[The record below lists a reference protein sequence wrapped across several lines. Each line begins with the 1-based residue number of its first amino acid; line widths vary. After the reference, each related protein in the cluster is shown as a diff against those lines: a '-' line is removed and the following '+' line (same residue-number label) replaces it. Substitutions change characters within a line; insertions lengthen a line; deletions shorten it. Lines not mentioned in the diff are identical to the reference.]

1 LKLFK
6 LAMQRGPVNFM
17 LPSRRWFKNFYVREA
32 LIFISMF
39 SLTMLHEWIT
49 IDSVMNLIK
58 GIVFFLLIYIQAQ
71 IHRFYI
77 FPLFFKKNLFIY
89 VCLLM
94 FSTLLIGGLLLAAD
108 YFWIQPWLYQD
119 EDLFW
124 SFAYYCVIGIIS
136 TFTIMAFSLMAQ
148 YSVEIQKRNH
158 DQLLLNEMSIKFL
171 SAQLNPHF
179 FFNMLNNL
187 YGVSLTEPERT
198 PDLIIKLSNLMRYQ
212 IENANKTTVSLAAE
226 IQFIENYIDLEKER
240 IGKRCE
246 VSFRHL
252 QKNRTLDQYE
262 IAPLLLITL
271 VENGFKHSLTNGH
284 WFVSTSITLDE
295 NRLVMVVENSLPDNE
310 EIHASTGTGL
320 TNLRQRLDFLYR
332 ENSSLEQR
340 ISEQSFH
347 TTLALSLK
355 KQTNGKN

>member
-1 LKLFK
+1 
-6 LAMQRGPVNFM
+6 MPTPMGRSINFI
-17 LPSRRWFKNFYVREA
+17 LPARRWFKNFYFREA
-32 LIFISMF
+32 VIFVSMF

-49 IDSVMNLIK
+49 IDSAMNLFK
-58 GIVFFLLIYIQAQ
+58 GVVFFLMIYIQAQ

-77 FPLFFKKNLFIY
+77 FPLFFKKNLFLY

-94 FSTLLIGGLLLAAD
+94 ASTLLIGGLLLAAD
-108 YFWIQPWLYQD
+108 YYWIQPWLYQD
-119 EDLFW
+119 EDLFL

-136 TFTIMAFSLMAQ
+136 TFTIMAFSLMTQ

-246 VSFRHL
+246 VSFRYL
-252 QKNRTLDQYE
+252 QKNRPIDQYE

-271 VENGFKHSLTNGH
+271 VENAFKHSLTNEH
-284 WFVSTSITLDE
+284 WFVSTFITLEE
-295 NRLVMVVENSLPDNE
+295 NKLTMVVDNSLPDNQE
-310 EIHASTGTGL
+310 TQASTGTGL
-320 TNLRQRLDFLYR
+320 TNLRQRLDFLYHG
-332 ENSSLEQR
+332 SSYMQQKV
-340 ISEQSFH
+340 SEESFH
-347 TTLALSLK
+347 TTLTLLLK